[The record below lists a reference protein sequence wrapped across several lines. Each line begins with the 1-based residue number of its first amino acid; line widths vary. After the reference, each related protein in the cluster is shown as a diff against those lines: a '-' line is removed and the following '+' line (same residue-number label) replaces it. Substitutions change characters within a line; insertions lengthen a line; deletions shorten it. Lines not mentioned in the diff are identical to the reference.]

1 MFYSAW
7 IKKKKR
13 KKKKKKKKKEKRKER
28 EISQLLPHLLDW
40 FKDIIRFSDNFLQ
53 TSVSLV

>member
-1 MFYSAW
+1 VHGL
-7 IKKKKR
+7 KKKKE